1 MNEPVHRPALALT
14 PNLAGAICA
23 TLGVALLMLPGI
35 AWAALGVELVALA
48 FWLWAR
54 SLPDRNEQ
62 LARWSWL
69 RRPAMALWLAA
80 ALFLA
85 LPELRVVFAPVVGGA
100 SSGPL
105 SVPTFVPAP
114 LPMTRDP
121 MLLLRTLASLA
132 VLWAGLEL
140 MAALPLSRPF
150 PDLTGPARPV
160 GPWLTA
166 LLPVTGFLIL
176 WRQSSL
182 WTGAPLVREIATL
195 ALMFAALL
203 AALRAYTRR
212 SLTATLRWLVVYDST
227 LASMLVARD
236 VVPGEIAA
244 LLWLGAA
251 GGRLIAL
258 AAELRGKAVRR
269 GASLTRLWRIAG
281 WCAGT
286 ALAWPLLAEAG
297 FAGHRFHLI
306 EFGVLA
312 APVFLA
318 SALWLKRVVEAPE
331 RRAMVRPED
340 RAPRVS
346 RAGAVVTLIAG
357 PASLAWAW
365 WHGFEVSWPG
375 ALLALLPSALAW
387 WPVRR
392 IERLPEAEAAAAAE
406 SAGPGPRD
414 FALSTFRAVTV
425 VERQLAAAIA
435 GVARA
440 LGAPARD
447 LHSGDAQEYL
457 LFLVGVAVLAL
468 LLPLLR

>member
-1 MNEPVHRPALALT
+1 MSPPRWRVPASY
-14 PNLAGAICA
+14 AGAACA
-23 TLGVALLMLPGI
+23 TVGVALLMLPGL
-35 AWAALGVELVALA
+35 AWAALGLELVALA

-54 SLPDRNEQ
+54 SLPDRGEQ
-62 LARWSWL
+62 LARWGWL
-69 RRPAMALWLAA
+69 RRPPMALWLAA

-85 LPELRVVFAPVVGGA
+85 LPELRYVFAPVA
-100 SSGPL
+100 SGPAGGPFAP
-105 SVPTFVPAP
+105 PTFVPAP
-114 LPMTRDP
+114 LPMTKDP

-132 VLWAGLEL
+132 VLYAGLEL

-166 LLPVTGFLIL
+166 ILPVTGFLVL
-176 WRQSSL
+176 WRQAAL
-182 WTGAPLVREIATL
+182 WTAAPLVREIAGL
-195 ALMFAALL
+195 ALMITVVLS
-203 AALRAYTRR
+203 ALRAYSRR
-212 SLTATLRWLVVYDST
+212 SLTATLRWLVVYDSA
-227 LASMLVARD
+227 LASLLVARD
-236 VVPGEIAA
+236 VVRGEIAA

-258 AAELRGKAVRR
+258 AAELRGQAVRR
-269 GASLTRLWRIAG
+269 GPNLTRLWRLAG
-281 WCAGT
+281 WLAG
-286 ALAWPLLAEAG
+286 ASLAWPLLVDAG
-297 FAGHRFHLI
+297 FSERRFHAV
-306 EFGVLA
+306 EYFVLA
-312 APVFLA
+312 APVLLA
-318 SALWLKRVVEAPE
+318 SALWLNRVVEAPE
-331 RRAMVRPED
+331 RRAMARRED

-346 RAGAVVTLIAG
+346 RLGALATLVAG
-357 PASLAWAW
+357 PASLVWAW
-365 WHGFEVSWPG
+365 RQGFDVRTTA
-375 ALLALLPSALAW
+375 ALVALIPPLFAW

-392 IERLPEAEAAAAAE
+392 LLPAPDASGVVRENV
-406 SAGPGPRD
+406 PGGARD

-425 VERQLAAAIA
+425 IERQAAAAIA

>member
-1 MNEPVHRPALALT
+1 
-14 PNLAGAICA
+14 
-23 TLGVALLMLPGI
+23 
-35 AWAALGVELVALA
+35 
-48 FWLWAR
+48 
-54 SLPDRNEQ
+54 
-62 LARWSWL
+62 
-69 RRPAMALWLAA
+69 MALWLAA

-85 LPELRVVFAPVVGGA
+85 LPELRSMFAPVPGGPA
-100 SSGPL
+100 SGPFSPPMFL
-105 SVPTFVPAP
+105 PAP
-114 LPMTRDP
+114 LPLARDP
-121 MLLLRTLASLA
+121 MALLRTLASLA

-140 MAALPLSRPF
+140 MAAMPLSRPF
-150 PDLTGPARPV
+150 PDLTGPMPPI

-166 LLPVTGFLIL
+166 LLPVTGFLVL

-182 WTGAPLVREIATL
+182 WTAAPLVREIATL
-195 ALMFAALL
+195 ALTLAALL
-203 AALRAYTRR
+203 AALRAYSRR
-212 SLTATLRWLVVYDST
+212 SLTATLRWLVVYDSA

-236 VVPGEIAA
+236 VVPGGIAA

-258 AAELRGKAVRR
+258 AAELRGQAVRR
-269 GASLTRLWRIAG
+269 GTSLTRLWRLAG
-281 WCAGT
+281 WVAGT
-286 ALAWPLLAEAG
+286 ALAWPLLSDAG
-297 FAGHRFHLI
+297 FSEQRFHPL
-306 EFGVLA
+306 EFIVLA

-331 RRAMVRPED
+331 RRAMARPED

-346 RAGAVVTLIAG
+346 RLGALATLIAG
-357 PASLAWAW
+357 PAALGWAW

-375 ALLALLPSALAW
+375 AVFALIPSALAW

-392 IERLPEAEAAAAAE
+392 MIPSVQVASPATAADLAA
-406 SAGPGPRD
+406 AGPGPRD
-414 FALSTFRAVTV
+414 FALNTFRAVTL

-447 LHSGDAQEYL
+447 LRSGDAQEYL

>member
-1 MNEPVHRPALALT
+1 MAIARLRVPA
-14 PNLAGAICA
+14 NYAGAACA
-23 TLGVALLMLPGI
+23 TVGVALLMLPGI
-35 AWAALGVELVALA
+35 AWAALGLELVALA

-54 SLPDRNEQ
+54 SLPDRGEQ
-62 LARWSWL
+62 LARWGWL
-69 RRPAMALWLAA
+69 RRPPMALWLAA

-85 LPELRVVFAPVVGGA
+85 LPELKLVFAPVPAGPAGGPIA
-100 SSGPL
+100 P
-105 SVPTFVPAP
+105 PAFMPAP

-166 LLPVTGFLIL
+166 ILPVTGFLVL
-176 WRQSSL
+176 WRQASV
-182 WTGAPLVREIATL
+182 WTAAPLVKEIATL
-195 ALMFAALL
+195 ALMLAAVL
-203 AALRAYTRR
+203 AALRAFSRR
-212 SLTATLRWLVVYDST
+212 SLTATLRWLVVYDSAV
-227 LASMLVARD
+227 ASLLVARD
-236 VVPGEIAA
+236 VVRGEIAA

-258 AAELRGKAVRR
+258 AAELRGQAVRR
-269 GASLTRLWRIAG
+269 GAKLTRFWRFAG
-281 WCAGT
+281 WLAGA
-286 ALAWPLLAEAG
+286 ALAWPLLADAG
-297 FAGHRFHLI
+297 FSGYAFHPV
-306 EFGVLA
+306 EYFVLA
-312 APVFLA
+312 APALLA
-318 SALWLKRVVEAPE
+318 SALWLNRVVEAPE
-331 RRAMVRPED
+331 RRAMARRED
-340 RAPRVS
+340 RAPHVS
-346 RAGAVVTLIAG
+346 RVGAVATLLAG

-365 WHGFEVSWPG
+365 RQGFHVSPIAAAA
-375 ALLALLPSALAW
+375 ALVPPLLAW

-392 IERLPEAEAAAAAE
+392 LIPAADPSGVVRDHAP
-406 SAGPGPRD
+406 GGPRD
-414 FALSTFRAVTV
+414 FALSTFRAVTMI
-425 VERQLAAAIA
+425 ERQLAAAIA
-435 GVARA
+435 SVARA

>member
-1 MNEPVHRPALALT
+1 MALAGLRVP
-14 PNLAGAICA
+14 PNYAGAACA
-23 TLGVALLMLPGI
+23 AVGVLLLMLPGL
-35 AWAALGVELVALA
+35 AWAACGLELVALA

-54 SLPDRNEQ
+54 SLPDRGEQ
-62 LARWSWL
+62 LQRWGWL
-69 RRPAMALWLAA
+69 RRPPMALWLAA

-85 LPELRVVFAPVVGGA
+85 LPELKLVFAPVPA
-100 SSGPL
+100 GPAAG
-105 SVPTFVPAP
+105 PITPPAFMPAP
-114 LPMTRDP
+114 LPMARDP

-166 LLPVTGFLIL
+166 ILPVTGFLVL
-176 WRQSSL
+176 WRQAAV
-182 WTGAPLVREIATL
+182 WTAAPLVREIATL
-195 ALMFAALL
+195 ALMLAVVL
-203 AALRAYTRR
+203 AALRAFSRR
-212 SLTATLRWLVVYDST
+212 SLTATLRWLVVYDSA
-227 LASMLVARD
+227 LASLLVARD
-236 VVPGEIAA
+236 VVRGEIAG

-258 AAELRGKAVRR
+258 AAELRGQAVRR
-269 GASLTRLWRIAG
+269 GTRLTKFWRFAG
-281 WCAGT
+281 WVAG
-286 ALAWPLLAEAG
+286 ASLAWPLLADAG
-297 FAGHRFHLI
+297 FAGHEFHGV
-306 EFGVLA
+306 EYFVLA
-312 APVFLA
+312 APVMLA
-318 SALWLKRVVEAPE
+318 SALWLNRVVEAPE
-331 RRAMVRPED
+331 RRAMARRED
-340 RAPRVS
+340 RSPRVS
-346 RAGAVVTLIAG
+346 RLGAVATLLVG

-365 WHGFEVSWPG
+365 QQGFHVSSV
-375 ALLALLPSALAW
+375 AAAAAILPPLLAW

-392 IERLPEAEAAAAAE
+392 LIPAADPSGVVREHAP
-406 SAGPGPRD
+406 GGPRD

-425 VERQLAAAIA
+425 IERQLAAAIA
-435 GVARA
+435 SVARA

>member
-1 MNEPVHRPALALT
+1 MARPRLT
-14 PNLAGAICA
+14 LSASVAGGMCA
-23 TLGVALLMLPGI
+23 SLGVGLLMLPGI
-35 AWAALGVELVALA
+35 AWAAIGVELVALA

-54 SLPDRNEQ
+54 ALPDRAEQ
-62 LARWSWL
+62 MARWAWL

-85 LPELRVVFAPVVGGA
+85 LPELRMVFAPVVGGA
-100 SSGPL
+100 ASGPL
-105 SVPTFVPAP
+105 SVPTFLPAP

-150 PDLTGPARPV
+150 PDLTGPARAV

-166 LLPVTGFLIL
+166 LLPVTGFLVL
-176 WRQSSL
+176 WRQASL
-182 WTGAPLVREIATL
+182 WTGAPLVREVATL
-195 ALMFAALL
+195 ALLFAALL
-203 AALRAYTRR
+203 AALRAYSRR

-227 LASMLVARD
+227 LASMLVARE

-269 GASLTRLWRIAG
+269 GPGLTRLWRVAG

-286 ALAWPLLAEAG
+286 ALAWPLLCDAG
-297 FAGHRFHLI
+297 FGDRKFHFL
-306 EFGVLA
+306 EFIVLA
-312 APVFLA
+312 APVFLT

-331 RRAMVRPED
+331 RRAMARPED
-340 RAPRVS
+340 RAPLVS
-346 RAGAVVTLIAG
+346 RAGAVATLIAG

-375 ALLALLPSALAW
+375 ALVALVPPALAW

-392 IERLPEAEAAAAAE
+392 IEVAPATEAAAAAAE

>member
-1 MNEPVHRPALALT
+1 MNPALPRVPAGT
-14 PNLAGAICA
+14 AGAACA
-23 TLGVALLMLPGI
+23 TLGVLLLMLPGVV
-35 AWAALGVELVALA
+35 WAALGVELVAMA

-54 SLPDRNEQ
+54 SLPDRAEQ
-62 LARWSWL
+62 MARWSWL

-80 ALFLA
+80 ALFKA
-85 LPELRVVFAPVVGGA
+85 MPELHTVFASVPGGP
-100 SSGPL
+100 SSGL
-105 SVPTFVPAP
+105 FVPPAFMPAP
-114 LPMTRDP
+114 LSMTRDP

-150 PDLTGPARPV
+150 PDLTGPARPF

-166 LLPVTGFLIL
+166 LLPVTGFLVL
-176 WRQSSL
+176 WRQAPL
-182 WTGAPLVREIATL
+182 WTAAELVREIATL
-195 ALMFAALL
+195 TLLLAAVL

-212 SLTATLRWLVVYDST
+212 SLTATLRWLVVYDSA

-236 VVPGEIAA
+236 VVPGPVAA

-258 AAELRGKAVRR
+258 AAELRGQAMRR
-269 GASLTRLWRIAG
+269 GPSLTRLWRLAG
-281 WCAGT
+281 WLAGT
-286 ALAWPLLAEAG
+286 ALAWPLLADAG
-297 FAGHRFHLI
+297 FTDRHFHPL
-306 EFGVLA
+306 EFALLA

-318 SALWLKRVVEAPE
+318 SVLWLKRVVEAPE
-331 RRAMVRPED
+331 RRAIARPED
-340 RAPRVS
+340 RAPMVS
-346 RAGAVVTLIAG
+346 RVGAFGTLLVG
-357 PASLAWAW
+357 PAALGWAW
-365 WHGFEVSWPG
+365 WHGYDVSWPG
-375 ALLALLPSALAW
+375 ALVALVPSALAW

-392 IERLPEAEAAAAAE
+392 MMPAPDAPAAPSEPAIA
-406 SAGPGPRD
+406 GPRD
-414 FALSTFRAVTV
+414 FALSTFRAVTLI
-425 VERQLAAAIA
+425 ERQVAAAIA

-457 LFLVGVAVLAL
+457 LFLIGVAVLAL

>member
-1 MNEPVHRPALALT
+1 MDRLFPRISAS
-14 PNLAGAICA
+14 LAGAVCA

-35 AWAALGVELVALA
+35 VWAAIGVELVALA

-54 SLPDRNEQ
+54 SLPDRGEQ
-62 LARWSWL
+62 MARWSWL
-69 RRPAMALWLAA
+69 RRPAMALWFAA
-80 ALFLA
+80 ALFMA
-85 LPELRVVFAPVVGGA
+85 LPELRLIFLPAAGGGSSGA
-100 SSGPL
+100 SSLPIFL
-105 SVPTFVPAP
+105 PAP

-150 PDLTGPARPV
+150 PDLSGPSRPV

-166 LLPVTGFLIL
+166 LLPVTGFLVL
-176 WRQSSL
+176 WRQSGL
-182 WTGAPLVREIATL
+182 WTEAPLVREVATL
-195 ALMFAALL
+195 ALMFAAIL
-203 AALRAYTRR
+203 AALRAYSRR

-227 LASMLVARD
+227 LASLLVARH
-236 VVPGEIAA
+236 VVSGEIAA

-269 GASLTRLWRIAG
+269 GTGLTRLWRVAG

-286 ALAWPLLAEAG
+286 ALAWPLLFDAG
-297 FAGHRFHLI
+297 FADGQFHFV
-306 EFGVLA
+306 EFSVLA

-318 SALWLKRVVEAPE
+318 SVLWLKRVVEAPE
-331 RRAMVRPED
+331 RRSMVRPED

-346 RAGAVVTLIAG
+346 RLGAVATLLIG
-357 PASLAWAW
+357 PAALGWSW
-365 WHGFEVSWPG
+365 WHGFEVGFPG
-375 ALLALLPSALAW
+375 ALVALLPSALAW

-392 IERLPEAEAAAAAE
+392 IEHVATAETEATAAASQ

-435 GVARA
+435 AVARA

>member
-1 MNEPVHRPALALT
+1 MRIPRLPSRYAGVLA
-14 PNLAGAICA
+14 ASA
-23 TLGVALLMLPGI
+23 GVALLMLPGVS
-35 AWAALGVELVALA
+35 WAALGLELVALS

-54 SLPDRNEQ
+54 SLPDRGEQ

-85 LPELRVVFAPVVGGA
+85 LPELRMVWAP
-100 SSGPL
+100 
-105 SVPTFVPAP
+105 VPAP
-114 LPMTRDP
+114 PPMDVFIPPAFLPAPTPVTRDP
-121 MLLLRTLASLA
+121 MLLLRTIASLA

-150 PDLTGPARPV
+150 PDLSGPARGV
-160 GPWLTA
+160 GPWVTA
-166 LLPVTGFLIL
+166 LLPVTGFLVL
-176 WRQSSL
+176 WRQAPL
-182 WTGAPLVREIATL
+182 WTVAPLVREIAVL
-195 ALMFAALL
+195 ALMLAAAL
-203 AALRAYTRR
+203 ATLRAYGRR
-212 SLTATLRWLVVYDST
+212 SLTAILRWLVVYDSA

-236 VVPGEIAA
+236 VVSGEVAA
-244 LLWLGAA
+244 LLWLGTA

-258 AAELRGKAVRR
+258 AAELDGKAARR
-269 GASLTRLWRIAG
+269 GPALTRLWRVAG
-281 WCAGT
+281 WVAGT
-286 ALAWPLLAEAG
+286 ALAWPLLASVS
-297 FAGHRFHLI
+297 FAQGRFHAI
-306 EFGVLA
+306 EYGVLA

-331 RRAMVRPED
+331 RRAMSRQED

-346 RAGAVVTLIAG
+346 RVGAVATLLVGPIA
-357 PASLAWAW
+357 LAWAW
-365 WHGFEVSWPG
+365 WRGFDVSGPA
-375 ALLALLPSALAW
+375 ALLGLLPAALGW

-392 IERLPEAEAAAAAE
+392 MQGAAPASAAAE
-406 SAGPGPRD
+406 VAPGGTRD
-414 FALSTFRAVTV
+414 FALSTFRAVTLI
-425 VERQLAAAIA
+425 ERQIAAAIG

-468 LLPLLR
+468 LLPVLR

>member
-1 MNEPVHRPALALT
+1 MPRLHVST
-14 PNLAGAICA
+14 GVAGAICA
-23 TLGVALLMLPGI
+23 SLGVVLLILPGI
-35 AWAALGVELVALA
+35 AWAALGVELMALA
-48 FWLWAR
+48 FWLWSRA
-54 SLPDRNEQ
+54 LPDKGEQ
-62 LARWSWL
+62 LARWAWL

-85 LPELRVVFAPVVGGA
+85 LPELRAAFAPVVGGPA
-100 SSGPL
+100 GGPFMP
-105 SVPTFVPAP
+105 PTFLPAP
-114 LPMTRDP
+114 LPMSRDP

-166 LLPVTGFLIL
+166 LLPVTGFLVL
-176 WRQSSL
+176 WRQSNL
-182 WTGAPLVREIATL
+182 WTAAPLVREIATL
-195 ALMFAALL
+195 ALTLAALL
-203 AALRAYTRR
+203 ATLRAYSRR
-212 SLTATLRWLVVYDST
+212 SLTATLRWLVVYDSA

-236 VVPGEIAA
+236 VVPGPIAA
-244 LLWLGAA
+244 MLWLGAA

-258 AAELRGKAVRR
+258 AAELRGQAVRR
-269 GASLTRLWRIAG
+269 GASLAQLWRLAG
-281 WCAGT
+281 WFAGT
-286 ALAWPLLAEAG
+286 ALAWPLLSDAG
-297 FAGHRFHLI
+297 FSEHKFHPL
-306 EFGVLA
+306 EFMVLA

-331 RRAMVRPED
+331 RRAMARPED

-346 RAGAVVTLIAG
+346 RLGAVATLIAG
-357 PASLAWAW
+357 PVALGWAW
-365 WHGFEVSWPG
+365 WHGFEVTWPG
-375 ALLALLPSALAW
+375 AVLSLIPSALAW

-392 IERLPEAEAAAAAE
+392 IIPAHDPTSDPAEELAA
-406 SAGPGPRD
+406 AGPGARD
-414 FALSTFRAVTV
+414 FALNTFRAVTLI
-425 VERQLAAAIA
+425 ERQVAAAIA